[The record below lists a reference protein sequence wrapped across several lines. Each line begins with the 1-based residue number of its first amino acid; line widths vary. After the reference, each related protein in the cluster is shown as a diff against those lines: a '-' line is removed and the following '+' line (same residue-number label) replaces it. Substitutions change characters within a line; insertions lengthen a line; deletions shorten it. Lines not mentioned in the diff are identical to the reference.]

1 MSKKQT
7 RLVSLLLC
15 GLLLSVSC
23 GSSDGGTTE
32 AVTDDTTSTET
43 TEPASTLPDKDYG
56 GTEVNMLV
64 RTEFKYE
71 FGAEESG
78 DIVDDAVYA
87 RNVAIE
93 DKFNIKLN
101 IVDVSGSWATQSTF
115 LTAISGDVMSG
126 SGEYD
131 LFARAANY
139 MLPTVPQGYYM
150 DLYDVPY
157 IDLTQDWWS
166 QGYVDNMTLDGSLYL
181 ASGSASLNLLENMCV
196 IFFNKE
202 MITDYGL
209 EEPYD
214 LVTSGS
220 WTIDKL
226 IEQGQ
231 AVREDLNGDGKYN
244 EEDRLGLF
252 TCNNMMIAQTISFG
266 LPFTDRDADGYPVI
280 SYMSERMTTAFDKVK
295 GYIAE
300 SLIYNYTTS
309 TDTLDLNGS
318 MQQIFQNGNVLYMAQ
333 LLSSAQVMRSME
345 TDFGIIPMPKLDDTQ
360 DRYYTCVLEN
370 MTVLGI
376 PTSVKDP
383 ELSGLVLEMLAEEG
397 YKSVVPTYFEKA
409 LGAKYVRDE
418 QSNEMLELI
427 LDTVWFDFAYLN
439 SVTVDNIN
447 HLFNSSLNGSLVS
460 NFESRRPVFEEKL
473 AGLIE
478 GYKELKQ

>member
-1 MSKKQT
+1 
-7 RLVSLLLC
+7 
-15 GLLLSVSC
+15 
-23 GSSDGGTTE
+23 
-32 AVTDDTTSTET
+32 
-43 TEPASTLPDKDYG
+43 
-56 GTEVNMLV
+56 
-64 RTEFKYE
+64 
-71 FGAEESG
+71 
-78 DIVDDAVYA
+78 
-87 RNVAIE
+87 
-93 DKFNIKLN
+93 
-101 IVDVSGSWATQSTF
+101 
-115 LTAISGDVMSG
+115 
-126 SGEYD
+126 
-131 LFARAANY
+131 
-139 MLPTVPQGYYM
+139 
-150 DLYDVPY
+150 
-157 IDLTQDWWS
+157 
-166 QGYVDNMTLDGSLYL
+166 
-181 ASGSASLNLLENMCV
+181 
-196 IFFNKE
+196 
-202 MITDYGL
+202 
-209 EEPYD
+209 
-214 LVTSGS
+214 
-220 WTIDKL
+220 
-226 IEQGQ
+226 
-231 AVREDLNGDGKYN
+231 
-244 EEDRLGLF
+244 
-252 TCNNMMIAQTISFG
+252 
-266 LPFTDRDADGYPVI
+266 
-280 SYMSERMTTAFDKVK
+280 MSERMTTAFDKVK

-300 SLIYNYTTS
+300 GLLYNYTTS

-418 QSNEMLELI
+418 QSNEMLDLI

-439 SVTVDNIN
+439 SVTIDSIN

>member
-7 RLVSLLLC
+7 RLVTLLLC

-23 GSSDGGTTE
+23 GSSDGETTE

-71 FGAEESG
+71 FGAEDSG
-78 DIVDDAVYA
+78 DIVDDAVWA

-93 DKFNIKLN
+93 DKFNVKLN
-101 IVDVSGSWATQSTF
+101 IVDVSGSFTDREIYVNT
-115 LTAISGDVMSG
+115 ISSDVMSG
-126 SGEYD
+126 AGEYD
-131 LFARAANY
+131 LFASAANY

-157 IDLTQDWWS
+157 IDLSQDWWS
-166 QGYVDNMTLDGSLYL
+166 RGYVDNMTLDGSLYL

-231 AVREDLNGDGKYN
+231 AVREDLNGDGKYD

-300 SLIYNYTTS
+300 SLLYNYTTS

-418 QSNEMLELI
+418 QSNEMLDLI

-439 SVTVDNIN
+439 SVTIDSIN

>member
-23 GSSDGGTTE
+23 GSSDGETTE

-71 FGAEESG
+71 FGAEDSG
-78 DIVDDAVYA
+78 DIVDDAVWA

-93 DKFNIKLN
+93 DKFNVKLN
-101 IVDVSGSWATQSTF
+101 IVDVSGSFTDREIYVNT
-115 LTAISGDVMSG
+115 ISSDVMSG
-126 SGEYD
+126 AGEYD
-131 LFARAANY
+131 LFASAANY

-157 IDLTQDWWS
+157 IDLSQDWWS
-166 QGYVDNMTLDGSLYL
+166 RGYVDNMTLDGSLYL

-300 SLIYNYTTS
+300 GLLYNYTTS

-345 TDFGIIPMPKLDDTQ
+345 TDFGIIPMPMLDDTQ

-418 QSNEMLELI
+418 QSNEMLDLI

-439 SVTVDNIN
+439 SVTIDSIN

>member
-1 MSKKQT
+1 MSRKQT

-23 GSSDGGTTE
+23 GSSDGETTE

-56 GTEVNMLV
+56 GIDVNMLV

-126 SGEYD
+126 AGEYD
-131 LFARAANY
+131 LFASAANY
-139 MLPTVPQGYYM
+139 MLPTVPEGYYM
-150 DLYDVPY
+150 DLYEVPY
-157 IDLTQDWWS
+157 VDLSQVWWS
-166 QGYVDNMTLDGSLYL
+166 QGYVDNMTIDGSLYL
-181 ASGSASLNLLENMCV
+181 ASGSASINLLENMCV
-196 IFFNKE
+196 IFFNKD

-209 EEPYD
+209 EDTYT
-214 LVTSGS
+214 LVSSGE

-231 AVREDLNGDGKYN
+231 AVRADLNNDGKYN
-244 EEDRLGLF
+244 EDDRLGLF

-266 LPFTDRDADGYPVI
+266 LPFTERDSDGYPVI

-300 SLIYNYTTS
+300 GLLYNYTTS

-418 QSNEMLELI
+418 QSNEMLDLI

-439 SVTVDNIN
+439 SVTIDSIN